1 MSTVSNN
8 LAEEY
13 LTTQKRNN
21 DNLDDVCKTIEEISK
36 TKDITKL
43 ADELGLSQE
52 EIKKALSLM
61 KTEECTTMLKI
72 FKALGVSLSIK

>member
-13 LTTQKRNN
+13 ITTQKRNN

-61 KTEECTTMLKI
+61 KSEECATMLKI
-72 FKALGVSLSIK
+72 FKALGVSLSVK